1 MKNGDEKNY
10 WEREV
15 PPGNRGVRLDKFWA
29 DELAGEGVSRGR
41 IKAWIESGLA
51 LVDGEVVDRG
61 KHKLSGLEIVV
72 LRAAP
77 PEPGEGDAEPVAGD
91 LDVLFEDDH
100 VAVVDK
106 PAGLTT
112 HPAPGEPGPTLVNL
126 CLHRWP
132 DMAGGV
138 SGMDGQRPGIVHRLD
153 KDTSGLIAVARTE
166 ADRLALASD
175 FAARRVRKVY
185 LAVVHGCPARPE
197 GTIDAPIGRHPTRKT
212 AMAVTDKGGRE
223 ARSDYRVLWTGPR
236 GLASLVAVRIHTGR
250 THQIRVH
257 MAHIGHPLLGD
268 AVYGP
273 RENAEWSRRDDR
285 LATLAP
291 RQMLHAFFPLLPPPR
306 QQGGCD
312 PVARAA
318 RGLPRPAGRAG
329 ARVFPGG
336 HRGHAGLRQVRAALL
351 FARGRATLLQ
361 RGRVRGNPLCA
372 GRRRR
377 GHDRPAVRQR
387 VHFGERRGGQARTVR
402 GHARVRGGPARGH
415 GAGPPH
421 GAPRLRGIF
430 PRPPRRPGRL
440 CRDSAPAGVGLGQGA
455 GGRGVAGVR
464 CASDKRTGE
473 LREKRGLA
481 PETLAVFDS
490 WQWPEPD
497 KLAACDLVLENAGGL
512 GELKGEAARLAAWA
526 GDRFRERNSE
536 FAAWLDGLWPR
547 LADELAEGLADEPA
561 DDPAGEP
568 GGDEG

>member
-1 MKNGDEKNY
+1 MKNGDEKKI
-10 WEREV
+10 WEREI
-15 PPGNRGVRLDKFWA
+15 PSGNRGVRLDKFWA

-41 IKAWIESGLA
+41 IKAWIEAGLA

-61 KHKLSGLEIVV
+61 KHKLFGRETVV

-77 PEPGEGDAEPVAGD
+77 AEPGEGDAGAVPGN
-91 LDVLFEDDH
+91 LDVLFEDAH

-166 ADRLALASD
+166 SDRLALASD
-175 FAARRVRKVY
+175 FADRRVRKVY
-185 LAVVHGCPARPE
+185 LAIVHGCPSRPE

-273 RENAEWSRRDDR
+273 RENAEWSRRSDR
-285 LATLAP
+285 LASLAP
-291 RQMLHAFFPLLPPPR
+291 RQMLHAFFLSFRHPASGETVTLWREPPEDFRTLLAGLERECFRVGIVGMPGCGKSALLSCLRESGLPCFSADGCVAGLYAPDGDGAVMIAQRFGGAYTLEDGGVDKPGLFAAMRGSEGVRREVMELVHPMVRHACEEFFRAHRDDPAAFAEIPLLLES
-306 QQGGCD
+306 GWGKE
-312 PVARAA
+312 
-318 RGLPRPAGRAG
+318 
-329 ARVFPGG
+329 
-336 HRGHAGLRQVRAALL
+336 QVDA
-351 FARGRATLLQ
+351 
-361 RGRVRGNPLCA
+361 
-372 GRRRR
+372 
-377 GHDRPAVRQR
+377 
-387 VHFGERRGGQARTVR
+387 
-402 GHARVRGGPARGH
+402 
-415 GAGPPH
+415 
-421 GAPRLRGIF
+421 
-430 PRPPRRPGRL
+430 
-440 CRDSAPAGVGLGQGA
+440 
-455 GGRGVAGVR
+455 VAGVR
-464 CASDKRTGE
+464 CPSDKRTGE
-473 LREKRGLA
+473 LRRLRGLA

-512 GELKGEAARLAAWA
+512 AELEGEAARLADWA
-526 GDRFRERNSE
+526 GDRFRARNRE

-547 LADELAEGLADEPA
+547 LADEFQ
-561 DDPAGEP
+561 
-568 GGDEG
+568 GDSAL